1 MENKKKNISENK
13 MGVVSTGKLLFSMA
27 VPMMLSM
34 LVQAFYN
41 IVDSVFVSQIS
52 ENALTAVSLAF
63 PLQNLMIA
71 CGAGT
76 AVGINA
82 LLSRALG
89 AKKQDEAD
97 RTANVGIFMSLC
109 CGVLFALIGI
119 FLTKPFFMVQTDNA
133 EIIQYGTDYA
143 SICLGLSVGIFSQ
156 FCFERLL
163 QSTGRTIHAT
173 ITQLIGAIINIILD
187 PFTSV

>member
-1 MENKKKNISENK
+1 MKDKKVIQPPENK
-13 MGVVSTGKLLFSMA
+13 MGVMSTGKLLFSMA

-76 AVGINA
+76 AVGI
-82 LLSRALG
+82 
-89 AKKQDEAD
+89 
-97 RTANVGIFMSLC
+97 
-109 CGVLFALIGI
+109 
-119 FLTKPFFMVQTDNA
+119 
-133 EIIQYGTDYA
+133 
-143 SICLGLSVGIFSQ
+143 GLA
-156 FCFERLL
+156 C
-163 QSTGRTIHAT
+163 
-173 ITQLIGAIINIILD
+173 IGAGLAVFTGFGSGIGEGNVAAHALDAIARNPEVSKDIRSNMILGIALTETTGIYG
-187 PFTSV
+187 FAIAILILIMALF